1 MTIIIPPSE
10 PDLSSR
16 AKRTAALVLLL
27 GMFVWSG
34 ASKVAKLGATQTK
47 PFVAAFEYAGIG
59 SKAALTAAAA
69 IVFLAGVWELVAV
82 GAIAYGEY
90 AQRKSV
96 VRRGVEG
103 LMVFTVL
110 ATLIFKVYPKLK
122 PIQIAAN
129 ASVLGGLALYHICS
143 Q

>member
-1 MTIIIPPSE
+1 MTTT
-10 PDLSSR
+10 SR
-16 AKRTAALVLLL
+16 AERITALVLLL

-34 ASKVAKLGATQTK
+34 GSKVAKLGATQTK
-47 PFVAAFEYAGIG
+47 PFETAFRYAGMHAD
-59 SKAALTAAAA
+59 AALKVAMLV
-69 IVFLAGVWELVAV
+69 VFLAGVWELVAV

-90 AQRKSV
+90 AHKKSI
-96 VRRGVEG
+96 VRRGIEG

-110 ATLIFKVYPKLK
+110 ATLVFKVYPRLK

-143 Q
+143 R